1 MTPNL
6 DGDEAKP
13 ACLPQISVFHGST
26 NERKKGRREQKERE
40 KEKAN
45 ITKRRISKT
54 GWTRCLDEKTDRK
67 IGEKETN

>member
-1 MTPNL
+1 MEVRTR
-6 DGDEAKP
+6 
-13 ACLPQISVFHGST
+13 
-26 NERKKGRREQKERE
+26 ERKGGENRKRE